1 MGQTCFIIFK
11 LVIGGMISERMG
23 ILWTGLEKVV
33 VYGIGFLQGIVL
45 ARLLMP
51 ADFGLAAMLGIFT
64 GIGGVLAESGLGTA
78 LVVKASGRGIASDR
92 AALKW
97 NVGVALSLA
106 CAFTAASPFVA
117 RWYGAQILAPL
128 LATLSAAMVVNAAG
142 VSAAARLT
150 RLQMF
155 DKLAAA
161 NVAQTLLGALAAIGM
176 ALAGFGVWSIAG
188 LVMAQSVA
196 RTSVLWWL
204 AWPRRDEP
212 ESAETHLRE
221 LLGYGWKLTA
231 SGMVHSAYC
240 NLYSLLIGKLWSPAA
255 VGLFTRGER
264 WARLPGEL
272 VNESVGRVALPKFVS
287 GECSARRMVLENA
300 LLLWPLLGALW
311 LSSGPIVN
319 VVLGEQWLSC
329 IPYIKILIVGQL
341 FTPFTNVAL
350 NALKSDGRTDLVLVS
365 DAIKKPVGILA
376 LLTGCLFGMEGVCWA
391 KVVSDVAEC
400 VTDVLFVLWER
411 RKIPDVDLVY
421 CWCNGPDFDV
431 REKCRFCNNEELRYS
446 IRSADAFAK
455 WVRRI
460 YVFVNDGTVIPEWLA
475 AHRKVVVV
483 RHSEVIPKN
492 VLPLYNSVSIEFWL
506 HRLPGLSERF
516 IYGNDDMFFG
526 RSVSPSDFFD
536 LRGRMICRYKLGVS
550 LHAALAADG
559 GAYNSQLL
567 NCRRLLEVCDDSLP
581 HHSFDGYLKS
591 VIEDFWRKY
600 PEEALRSGSFRERSA
615 EQLIRDVF
623 SLYAVKTGRGVRGKV
638 RRWRLRWDSLYAELC
653 DRAAMDRIRRMRPK
667 MFCLNDSER
676 CSDEDR
682 RAATDFLEKMYGQ

>member
-1 MGQTCFIIFK
+1 MSRVSARI
-11 LVIGGMISERMG
+11 G

-33 VYGIGFLQGIVL
+33 IYCIGFLQGVVL
-45 ARLLMP
+45 ARLLKP
-51 ADFGLAAMLGIFT
+51 EDFGLAAMLGIFT

-106 CAFTAASPFVA
+106 CAFTAASPLVA
-117 RWYGAQILAPL
+117 GWYGAQILAPL

-176 ALAGFGVWSIAG
+176 ALAGCGVWSIAG
-188 LVMAQSVA
+188 LVIAQSVA
-196 RTSVLWWL
+196 RTGVLWWL

-212 ESAETHLRE
+212 ESVETPLRE

-240 NLYSLLIGKLWSPAA
+240 NLYSLLIGKLWSPAS

-287 GECSARRMVLENA
+287 GECGARRMALENA
-300 LLLWPLLGALW
+300 LLLWPLLAALW
-311 LSSGPIVN
+311 LFSGPIVGF
-319 VVLGEQWLSC
+319 VLGEQWLEC
-329 IPYIKILIVGQL
+329 IPYIRIIILGQL

-350 NALKSDGRTDLVLVS
+350 NALKSDGRTDLILVS
-365 DAIKKPVGILA
+365 DAIKKPVGIVA
-376 LLTGCLFGMEGVCWA
+376 LLIGCRFGIEGVCWA
-391 KVVSDVAEC
+391 KVASDVTEC
-400 VTDVLFVLWER
+400 VTDVLFVLWAR
-411 RKIPDVDLVY
+411 RRCPDVDLVY
-421 CWCNGPDFDV
+421 CWCNGPDFER
-431 REKCRFCNNEELRYS
+431 REKCRFRNNGELRHS
-446 IRSADAFAK
+446 IRSADMFAG

-460 YVFVNDGTVIPEWLA
+460 YVFVNDGTIVPDWLS
-475 AHRKVVVV
+475 AHPKVVLV
-483 RHSEVIPKN
+483 RHSEVIPKD

-506 HRLPGLSERF
+506 HLIPGLSERF

-526 RSVSPSDFFD
+526 RPVSPSDFFD
-536 LRGRMICRYKLGVS
+536 RRGRMICRYKLGVS
-550 LHAALAADG
+550 LRAALAADG
-559 GAYNSQLL
+559 GAYNSQLI
-567 NCRRLLEVCDDSLP
+567 NCRRLLGVADDSLP
-581 HHSFDGYLKS
+581 HHGFDGYLKS
-591 VIEDFWRKY
+591 VLADFWREY
-600 PEEALRSGSFRERSA
+600 PAEALASGSFRERSPK
-615 EQLIRDVF
+615 QLIRDVF
-623 SLYAVKTGRGVRGKV
+623 ALYAIKTGRGVRGKV
-638 RRWRLRWDSLYAELC
+638 RRFRLFWDSLYAELC
-653 DRAAMDRIRRMRPK
+653 DRPAMERIRRRRPK
-667 MFCLNDSER
+667 MLCLNDSER
-676 CSDEDR
+676 CTDADR
-682 RAATDFLEKMYGQ
+682 MAATAFLEEMYGR